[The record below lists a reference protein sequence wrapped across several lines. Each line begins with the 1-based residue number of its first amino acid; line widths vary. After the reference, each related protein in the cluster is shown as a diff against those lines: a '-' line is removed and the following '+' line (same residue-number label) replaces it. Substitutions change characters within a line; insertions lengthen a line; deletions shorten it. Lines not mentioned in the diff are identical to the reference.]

1 MINELTLKFM
11 LKQKI
16 DAYNADQKSLYVNN
30 YLFRVTLVIM
40 IILFVLLIVFLFV
53 LPVLTP
59 LFLKKGIIADVL
71 ALSCSGCMVSML
83 VVGSIVY
90 FAQSKFKK
98 HLIKKQDDQTK
109 PENAVSLDD
118 LLSDKDPIEFHQAP
132 KKKPHFLSRHLKL
145 FSFVQELFS
154 FVFSIL
160 FSPIVK
166 PEYLYLDQSKL
177 DFAVF
182 LIDTLVK
189 QKHHALNV
197 SEIKK
202 SYVDYSNTWLANTL
216 KVLVKIQTIN
226 ICDLDTGEK
235 VVLLNLD
242 FYNPTAIVEEDV

>member
-16 DAYNADQKSLYVNN
+16 DVYNADQKSLYVNN
-30 YLFRVTLVIM
+30 YLFRVTLVIV
-40 IILFVLLIVFLFV
+40 IILFILLIVFLFV
-53 LPVLTP
+53 LPILTP

-71 ALSCSGCMVSML
+71 SLSCSGCLASMV

-90 FAQSKFKK
+90 FAQSKLKK
-98 HLIKKQDDQTK
+98 RFIKKKDDDINLDTT
-109 PENAVSLDD
+109 VSLDD
-118 LLSDKDPIEFHQAP
+118 LLSDKDPVEFHQP
-132 KKKPHFLSRHLKL
+132 TKKKTHILSRHLKL
-145 FSFVQELFS
+145 FSFIQELFS

-166 PEYLYLDQSKL
+166 PEYLYLDKSKL

-182 LIDTLVK
+182 LVETLVK

-197 SEIKK
+197 CEIQK
-202 SYVDYSNTWLANTL
+202 SYGDYSNTWLANTL

-226 ICDLDTGEK
+226 ICDLETGEK

-242 FYNPTAIVEEDV
+242 FYNPNAIVEEDI